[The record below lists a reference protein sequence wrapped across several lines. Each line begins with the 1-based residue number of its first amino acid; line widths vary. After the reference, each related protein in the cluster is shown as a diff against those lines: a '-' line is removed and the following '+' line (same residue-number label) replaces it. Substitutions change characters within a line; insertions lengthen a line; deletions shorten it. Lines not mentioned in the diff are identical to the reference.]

1 MADES
6 QYSTATDTTPPS
18 SNKRKY
24 DDQSAPPPSTRR
36 QTGFS
41 SPISDPAPPPSYNSV
56 APPADEIQMAKQKAQ
71 EIAARIMSGAGADIK
86 RPKAENGASGFD
98 SSENNKGFS
107 SAPLGSISLDL
118 SFLNNLF
125 SSCSLCMCM
134 HMYLWI
140 CALSSYLII

>member
-1 MADES
+1 
-6 QYSTATDTTPPS
+6 
-18 SNKRKY
+18 
-24 DDQSAPPPSTRR
+24 
-36 QTGFS
+36 
-41 SPISDPAPPPSYNSV
+41 V

-86 RPKAENGASGFD
+86 RPRAENGASGFD